1 MAAGSTDCQSLRF
14 STDGLR
20 EQDRVGI
27 WREVY
32 GQTILRLDIEP
43 MGDRPFE
50 ADIRLRALPGLKLVS
65 GAICGV
71 RDRRTR
77 ELMADGNDDLGLAL
91 NASGTSAIQQ
101 CGQEVSLVAGEGVLL
116 SCGDP
121 GIFLRPSPCRY
132 IGIRI
137 PRKTLTAFVPDA
149 EDKVGRKTGRGAMI
163 GLLLNYAETMM
174 QDETLGGAEQKLA
187 ANHIIELAALALGA
201 REAETQKG
209 GVRAARLAA
218 IKADI
223 AASFTSPA
231 LSLETIA
238 ARHGVSPRYVQMLF
252 DTEKETFS
260 EFLLGHRLAYARRLL
275 NDRRF
280 SNRPI
285 AAIAFDAGFAD
296 LSTFNRAFRRRFGMT
311 PSEMRRSA

>member
-1 MAAGSTDCQSLRF
+1 MAAGSTDCQSLHF
-14 STDGLR
+14 STGGLR
-20 EQDRVGI
+20 ERDRVGI

-43 MGDRPFE
+43 MRDRPFD
-50 ADIRLRALPGLKLVS
+50 ADIRLRAFPGLKLVA

-77 ELMADGNDDLGLAL
+77 ELLSDGNDDFGLAL
-91 NASGTSAIQQ
+91 NASGTSTTRQ
-101 CGQEVSLVAGEGVLL
+101 CGQEVSIGPGEAALL

-121 GIFLRPSPCRY
+121 GIFLRPAPCRY
-132 IGIRI
+132 VGIRI
-137 PRKTLTAFVPDA
+137 PRKTLTALVPDA
-149 EDKVGRKTGRGAMI
+149 EDKVGRKAGRAGMI

-187 ANHIIELAALALGA
+187 ANHIVELAALALGA
-201 REAETQKG
+201 REAETQTSS
-209 GVRAARLAA
+209 VRAARLAA

-223 AASFTSPA
+223 AASFSLPA
-231 LSLETIA
+231 LSLETTA

-260 EFLLGHRLAYARRLL
+260 EFLLGQRLAYARRLL
-275 NDRRF
+275 NDPRF
-280 SNRPI
+280 SSRPI
-285 AAIAFDAGFAD
+285 ASIAFDAGFAD

>member
-1 MAAGSTDCQSLRF
+1 METGQAAFARRRF
-14 STDGLR
+14 SSRDLA
-20 EQDRVGI
+20 EKDRVAI

-32 GQTILRLDIEP
+32 GHNILRLDIEP
-43 MGDRPFE
+43 LRDRPFD
-50 ADIRLRALPGLKLVS
+50 ANIRLRAFPGLKLVA
-65 GAICGV
+65 GTICGV

-77 ELMADGNDDLGLAL
+77 ELMADGNDDFGLAI
-91 NASGTSAIQQ
+91 NASGTSTIQQ
-101 CGQEVSLVAGEGVLL
+101 CGQEVSLGAGEGALL

-137 PRKTLTAFVPDA
+137 PRKTLTALVPDA
-149 EDKVGRKTGRGAMI
+149 EDKVGRKAGRAGVI
-163 GLLLNYAETMM
+163 GLLLNYAETMT
-174 QDETLGGAEQKLA
+174 QDESLGGAEQKLA
-187 ANHIIELAALALGA
+187 ANHIVELAALALGA
-201 REAETQKG
+201 PEAETQKSS
-209 GVRAARLAA
+209 VRAARLAA

-223 AASFTSPA
+223 AASFSLPA
-231 LSLETIA
+231 LSLETVA

-252 DTEKETFS
+252 DTESETFS
-260 EFLLGHRLAYARRLL
+260 EFLLGLRLAYARRRLSEM
-275 NDRRF
+275 RF

-285 AAIAFDAGFAD
+285 ALIAFDAGFAD